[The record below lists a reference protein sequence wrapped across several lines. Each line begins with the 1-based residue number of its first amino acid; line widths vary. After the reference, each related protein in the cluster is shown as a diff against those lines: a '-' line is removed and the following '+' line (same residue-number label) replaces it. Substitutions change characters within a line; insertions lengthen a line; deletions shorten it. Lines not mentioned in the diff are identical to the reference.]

1 MLLACSTAQDLTT
14 AVLAPTALF
23 LSQILPLLMVTH
35 DYLGSQDREG
45 GRLEMISADEQ
56 MYGPRG

>member
-1 MLLACSTAQDLTT
+1 MLLARSMAQDLTT
-14 AVLAPTALF
+14 AALAPTALF
-23 LSQILPLLMVTH
+23 LSQILPLPMATH

-45 GRLEMISADEQ
+45 GQLEMISTVEQ

>member
-1 MLLACSTAQDLTT
+1 MA
-14 AVLAPTALF
+14 
-23 LSQILPLLMVTH
+23 TH

-45 GRLEMISADEQ
+45 GRLEMISTVEQ